1 MCAAPQPL
9 QCFPTVLG
17 PKFWLLQRLGMT
29 VCRRWLAP
37 CTRCSSGLRHPA
49 CLGCCGGASSS
60 LPQPP
65 PRPVCM
71 NILYLHLVPSRP
83 PSFLHL
89 RVSRALPHLLPY
101 LIVCHLFLC
110 CFLSSIECN
119 LCFFIALNP
128 WSAPLPPL
136 EWMFPPRPE
145 DSMSCSLMFS
155 VTSLISSVN

>member
-1 MCAAPQPL
+1 MCCSSAPPVLSHCSWAKILAAAETGHDCLQALVGPL
-9 QCFPTVLG
+9 RTLHLRAP
-17 PKFWLLQRLGMT
+17 
-29 VCRRWLAP
+29 AP
-37 CTRCSSGLRHPA
+37 CLPWMLWG
-49 CLGCCGGASSS
+49 CLKLS
-60 LPQPP
+60 PTTP

-89 RVSRALPHLLPY
+89 RVSGALPHLLPY

-110 CFLSSIECN
+110 CFLSSTECN

-145 DSMSCSLMFS
+145 GSMSCSLIFS
-155 VTSLISSVN
+155 VRSLISSEN